1 MPKTSAALRAEQDE
15 AFLAALGRSGNA
27 RLAARSLGV
36 NRSTYTKRRARD
48 PAFAARWDSRL
59 AAVDSALK
67 PGRGE
72 RPSENCDPPL
82 PLQGNAQAALPPE
95 GLRTV
100 GDSPHLSM
108 TARRAVE
115 GLLSPGRDFQSR
127 TRTQGGE
134 LNVVH
139 LSNGRHQAR
148 RAPPGRMT
156 RAAELVFLE
165 ALSATANVRLAA
177 AAAGFSHSAFYYRKR
192 VSPAFAAEMSEALLI
207 GYERVEGALFQSVDL
222 MAGPLQ
228 GETRDDW
235 LERVRDCPL
244 PAMSVDQAVQLLAM
258 HRRTCREGWDHREA
272 RYVAASVEQV
282 CRAIEAGLAR
292 LHPPVPA
299 KPSWRPADRAP
310 PPPVPP
316 LDRVTGW
323 SKADSAKA
331 KHNPDVAL
339 FGGWRITDWEK
350 RGRKGR
356 QPG

>member
-48 PAFAARWDSRL
+48 PAFAARWDCKL

-67 PGRGE
+67 PAGDDPPCEGR
-72 RPSENCDPPL
+72 NPPL

-95 GLRTV
+95 GLRSA
-100 GDSPHLSM
+100 GGSPHLSM
-108 TARRAVE
+108 VE

-192 VSPAFAAEMSEALLI
+192 RSPAFAAEMSEALLI

-222 MAGPLQ
+222 MTGPLQ

-244 PAMSVDQAVQLLAM
+244 PPMSVDQAVQLLAM

-272 RYVAASVEQV
+272 RYVAASPGEV

-299 KPSWRPADRAP
+299 TPSWRPADRAP
-310 PPPVPP
+310 PPPVPR

-323 SKADSAKA
+323 SKADPAKA
-331 KHNPDVAL
+331 KHNPDLAL
-339 FGGWRITDWEK
+339 FGGWRIK
-350 RGRKGR
+350 RSS
-356 QPG
+356 P